1 MNSDNTQVIAD
12 AIIKAARLL
21 STGDNSELGG
31 TEAHAFTISRSLDA
45 IAEAINNLADAVRE
59 HGGTP

>member
-21 STGDNSELGG
+21 STGDNSEMGG
-31 TEAHAFTISRSLDA
+31 AEAQAFMISRSLDD
-45 IAEAINNLADAVRE
+45 IAEAINNLAEAVRE
-59 HGGTP
+59 QAK